1 MQENKPRNIS
11 LKPESTCPEIS
22 CNMQAP
28 HLLFK
33 PKIFSQVF
41 DTSSLGIK
49 PTSWAAQLPGSWL
62 QHWVTP
68 RKRPPREPAKTVH
81 HPTLAIGNPAAA
93 IQWDPAAG
101 KRPQLSHNWGS
112 QPVQS
117 LRQWGTYH
125 EHQQKELRTQKE
137 AFRPVAHQI
146 HFTKLIMRAA
156 QGAVIPCQWSHEMV
170 TSTSSSWE
178 ARHPRATRSSLMSLP
193 FQCLL
198 WKGDGSN
205 SH

>member
-1 MQENKPRNIS
+1 MICRRIS
-11 LKPESTCPEIS
+11 PGTYPWNQRVACPEIS

-41 DTSSLGIK
+41 DTSSLGTK

-93 IQWDPAAG
+93 IQWDP
-101 KRPQLSHNWGS
+101 
-112 QPVQS
+112 
-117 LRQWGTYH
+117 
-125 EHQQKELRTQKE
+125 
-137 AFRPVAHQI
+137 
-146 HFTKLIMRAA
+146 
-156 QGAVIPCQWSHEMV
+156 
-170 TSTSSSWE
+170 SSWE
-178 ARHPRATRSSLMSLP
+178 TAPTFPQLREPACSEPEAVGNLPWAPAERAQNSEGSIPTCRSSDPLYKTHHEGCTGSSDPMSVIP
-193 FQCLL
+193 
-198 WKGDGSN
+198 WDG
-205 SH
+205 HQYF